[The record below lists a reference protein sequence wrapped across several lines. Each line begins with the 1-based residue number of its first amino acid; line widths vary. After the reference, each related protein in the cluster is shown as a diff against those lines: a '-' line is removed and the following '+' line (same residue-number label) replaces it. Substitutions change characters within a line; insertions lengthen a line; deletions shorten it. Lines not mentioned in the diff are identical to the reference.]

1 MPFAKDSEIFYDLT
15 NFLKSSNQVVMPC
28 MSCHVLQHHVMS
40 KRPAPPWSTWTM
52 VHLADSSRACFPP
65 GVQVYNPVLM

>member
-1 MPFAKDSEIFYDLT
+1 
-15 NFLKSSNQVVMPC
+15 VMPC